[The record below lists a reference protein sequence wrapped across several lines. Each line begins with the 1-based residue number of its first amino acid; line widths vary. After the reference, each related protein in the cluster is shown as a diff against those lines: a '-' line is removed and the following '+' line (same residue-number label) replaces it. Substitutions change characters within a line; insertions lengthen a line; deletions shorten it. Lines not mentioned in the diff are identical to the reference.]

1 MVRPRKLKC
10 INFVPEVTYFKP
22 QGVPLRELEEITLT
36 LDELESLRL
45 SDLDN
50 LSQLEGAEK
59 MQVHQS
65 TFQRTLIRARKK
77 LTEALING
85 KAIKIYGGQYKM
97 PKGDKTG
104 PEGNGPKTGRKQ
116 GLCSGN
122 DKPGFES
129 TEVPRQ
135 GMGRGLK
142 DGNGQGPKNGNGRGR
157 GQGRRSRTE

>member
-1 MVRPRKLKC
+1 MVRPRKLKFV
-10 INFVPEVTYFKP
+10 NFVPEITYFKP
-22 QGVPLRELEEITLT
+22 QGVPLRDLDEVVLT

-45 SDLDN
+45 SDFDN
-50 LSQLEGAEK
+50 LSQSEGADK

-77 LTEALING
+77 LTDALIGG
-85 KAIKIYGGQYKM
+85 KAIKIFGGQYKM
-97 PKGDKTG
+97 PKGDRTG
-104 PEGNGPKTGRKQ
+104 PEGNGPRTGRKQ

-142 DGNGQGPKNGNGRGR
+142 NGTGQGPRDGTGRGR
-157 GQGRRSRTE
+157 GRKFQN